1 MRSKIIKSICFSIV
15 LIVEIGII
23 VLFEIKRWSIG
34 NSISGL
40 FAGVTLPVVLKSFVD
55 LSDNTDWKTSERKLL
70 RGKIINKSTMV
81 RISFAY
87 LYRIKISN
95 KYFLVKN
102 GRGTGK
108 FQPVGGVY
116 KFNEDEL
123 LFLKNNFHV
132 VDDDRIPIDNSSKMD
147 YRLQLPDRYLRAFVR
162 RFNSSKCQRER
173 IENLSRELVEEVIRP
188 ACFKWSEV
196 RYRYCGRHM
205 TSLRFEEH
213 FRCYEL
219 LLADIVELD
228 LTDSQKR
235 DLEELAEKEKDKY
248 IFATADDIKSLGV
261 IGGTNTLMESIG
273 DHTVNILQ
281 ESEQNL
287 MKVKRID
294 NIFSVKLV

>member
-1 MRSKIIKSICFSIV
+1 MRSKIIKSICFSII
-15 LIVEIGII
+15 LIFEIGII
-23 VLFEIKRWSIG
+23 VLFEINRWPIG

-40 FAGVTLPVVLKSFVD
+40 FAGVTFPVVLKSFAD

-70 RGKIINKSTMV
+70 RGKIISKSTMV

-116 KFNEDEL
+116 KFKEDEL

-147 YRLQLPDRYLRAFVR
+147 YRMRLPDRYLRAFVR
-162 RFNSSKCQRER
+162 RFDSSKCQRER
-173 IENLSRELVEEVIRP
+173 IDDVTRELMEEVIQP

-196 RYRYCGRHM
+196 SYRYCGRHM
-205 TSLRFEEH
+205 TSLRYEEH
-213 FRCYEL
+213 FQCYEL
-219 LLADIVELD
+219 LLADIVELN
-228 LTDSQKR
+228 LTNSQKR
-235 DLEELAEKEKDKY
+235 DLEGLVEIDKVQY
-248 IFATADDIKSLGV
+248 ILATADDIKSLGV
-261 IGGTNTLMESIG
+261 LDGTNSLAESIG
-273 DHTVNILQ
+273 DHTNNILQ
-281 ESEQNL
+281 ENEHNL
-287 MKVKRID
+287 MRV
-294 NIFSVKLV
+294 SSTGKLFTVRLI